1 MTAFVAISCL
11 AFGAVFGFIVCS
23 VLSANGDDEE

>member
-1 MTAFVAISCL
+1 MTAFVAVGCL
-11 AFGAVFGFIVCS
+11 AFGIVFGFIVCA